1 MIDLLRDN
9 PLLLLFVVAAIG
21 YPIGRITVAGVSLG
35 VAAVL
40 FAGLAVGA
48 LDPDLQLPEII
59 YNLGLVLFVYTIGL
73 SSGRGFFSALRRR
86 GPRDNLFAAGVL
98 AFAAVLSTGAYV
110 LLDLSAAHTAGLFAG
125 SVTNTPALAAVLDY
139 LRLNPPPGPIDQIL
153 AEPVVAYSVT
163 YPMGV
168 VGVILAI
175 LLVRRLWRIDYATEA
190 RAMPDLPAVESRLT
204 NRTIRVT
211 RPEATDVPIATL
223 VQRHGWDVVFGR
235 YRHGQETRLVTA
247 DTLLAPGDLI
257 TAVGTEEEL
266 ERVTAAL
273 GETSNEQ
280 LDLARHELDFRRIFV
295 SNPKVVGHRLRD
307 LNLPQQFGAVIT
319 RVRRGDV
326 DFLPSGDTV
335 LEPGDRVR
343 VVTARSNMD
352 AVSRFLGDSYRAL
365 SEIDILTFGLGLAL
379 GLLLGLVPI
388 PLPGGLSFTLGLA
401 GGPLIVALVLG
412 SLERTGPLVW
422 SLPYSANLT
431 IRQMGLI
438 FFLAGVGT
446 RAGHPFV
453 TTIVERSG
461 LLLFAAGVVVTTTTA
476 FLALWVGYRLLRIPM
491 GVLIG
496 MVAGIHTQPAVLGFA
511 LEQTDNELPN
521 VGYAAVYPIATVAK
535 IVLAQ
540 VLLMVL
546 IR

>member
-1 MIDLLRDN
+1 
-9 PLLLLFVVAAIG
+9 
-21 YPIGRITVAGVSLG
+21 
-35 VAAVL
+35 
-40 FAGLAVGA
+40 
-48 LDPDLQLPEII
+48 
-59 YNLGLVLFVYTIGL
+59 
-73 SSGRGFFSALRRR
+73 
-86 GPRDNLFAAGVL
+86 
-98 AFAAVLSTGAYV
+98 
-110 LLDLSAAHTAGLFAG
+110 
-125 SVTNTPALAAVLDY
+125 
-139 LRLNPPPGPIDQIL
+139 
-153 AEPVVAYSVT
+153 
-163 YPMGV
+163 
-168 VGVILAI
+168 
-175 LLVRRLWRIDYATEA
+175 
-190 RAMPDLPAVESRLT
+190 
-204 NRTIRVT
+204 
-211 RPEATDVPIATL
+211 
-223 VQRHGWDVVFGR
+223 
-235 YRHGQETRLVTA
+235 
-247 DTLLAPGDLI
+247 
-257 TAVGTEEEL
+257 
-266 ERVTAAL
+266 
-273 GETSNEQ
+273 
-280 LDLARHELDFRRIFV
+280 
-295 SNPKVVGHRLRD
+295 
-307 LNLPQQFGAVIT
+307 
-319 RVRRGDV
+319 
-326 DFLPSGDTV
+326 
-335 LEPGDRVR
+335 